1 MHFPA
6 AAVRGDASIMEPT
19 YMAQRLAARK
29 RDLSPP
35 VEPLPAPKL
44 LFELEPGGQV
54 FLRNLR
60 DLFRPEK
67 HPKLRLTSWPGKFW
81 PDVFVERP
89 LPWRSLAESY
99 VGHVAVIAVALGL
112 FQIWPSRP
120 QVIQPAPFT
129 SQDVIYYDAA
139 EYLPPI
145 DTGAPHKTAT
155 HQGDPVHASQPILSV
170 PPEADNPKQT
180 VVTPP
185 KIQLQQDV
193 PLPNVVAWSPAA
205 PAVPLAATARPT
217 ADLKLPALST
227 EVVAPAPQV
236 DSSLKRSM
244 SLDGAVVAPP
254 PDVNSATTR
263 KLGDISI
270 GHSEVVAPAPKLAL
284 SEQRLRNPGQPTLGN
299 AAAVPPPPA
308 VTGMSS
314 KGGGQLIALGVHPLA
329 PAAKVVPPAGNRRGT
344 FAATPDGRSNAKG
357 TPDRAHGQ
365 NSTSLASGKS
375 ANGIPSGLQV
385 GAASRTSAIAG
396 NGKSSPP
403 PMADAR
409 QPRVGE
415 TVKPAELFDN
425 PNTIEQ
431 DVFRGRKSYSLTLN
445 MPNLN
450 SGGGSWV
457 IHFAELDAS
466 DAGALVAPE
475 AEQKVDPG
483 YPMELMRHN
492 IGGTVTLYAVIRSD
506 GSVGNVRVLQSVDD
520 RLNQYAATALSRWRF
535 RPATKNGTPVSLE
548 AVVTIPFRPVRL
560 KSSF

>member
-6 AAVRGDASIMEPT
+6 AFATDDASIMESAH
-19 YMAQRLAARK
+19 MGQRLAARK

-35 VEPLPAPKL
+35 VEPLPAPQL
-44 LFELEPGGQV
+44 VFELEPRGRI

-60 DLFRPEK
+60 DLFWTEK
-67 HPKLRLTSWPGKFW
+67 HPRIRLTSWPGKFW

-89 LPWRSLAESY
+89 LPWRALAESY
-99 VGHVAVIAVALGL
+99 AGHVAIIVAALGL
-112 FQIWPSRP
+112 FQLWPSRP
-120 QVIQPAPFT
+120 QVIQPASFT
-129 SQDVIYYDAA
+129 SNDVIYYDAA

-145 DTGAPHKTAT
+145 DTGVPHKTVA
-155 HQGDPVHASQPILSV
+155 HKGDPVRAPQPILSV

-180 VVTPP
+180 IVTPP
-185 KIQLQQDV
+185 KIPLKQDV
-193 PLPNVVAWSPAA
+193 PVPNVVAWSPTA
-205 PAVPLAATARPT
+205 PTVPLAATARRA
-217 ADLKLPALST
+217 ADLKMPELS
-227 EVVAPAPQV
+227 EQVVAPAPRV
-236 DSSLKRSM
+236 DSTLKRSM
-244 SLDGAVVAPP
+244 SLDGSVVAPP
-254 PDVNSATTR
+254 PDVNAATTR
-263 KLGDISI
+263 KLGDINI
-270 GHSEVVAPAPKLAL
+270 GHSDVVAPAPKLAL

-299 AAAVPPPPA
+299 TAAVPPPPA
-308 VTGMSS
+308 VAGMSS

-329 PAAKVVPPAGNRRGT
+329 PAARVVPPTGNRRGA
-344 FAATPDGRSNAKG
+344 FAAAPDGRSNATG
-357 TPDRAHGQ
+357 TPDSTHGQ
-365 NSTSLASGKS
+365 NASSLVSGKS
-375 ANGIPSGLQV
+375 ANGIPSGIQV
-385 GAASRTSAIAG
+385 GAASKTSAIAG
-396 NGKSSPP
+396 NGKSSQQL
-403 PMADAR
+403 MADAR
-409 QPRVGE
+409 QPRVGD
-415 TVKPAELFDN
+415 VGSAELFNN
-425 PNTIEQ
+425 PSAIEQ
-431 DVFRGRKSYSLTLN
+431 DVFRGRRSYSLTLN

-520 RLNQYAATALSRWRF
+520 RLNPYAAAALTRWRF
-535 RPATKNGTPVSLE
+535 RPAMKNGAPVPLE

>member
-1 MHFPA
+1 
-6 AAVRGDASIMEPT
+6 
-19 YMAQRLAARK
+19 MAQRLAVQK
-29 RDLSPP
+29 RDLSTP

-44 LFELEPGGQV
+44 LFELEAGGQV
-54 FLRNLR
+54 FLHNLR
-60 DLFRPEK
+60 DLFWREK
-67 HPKLRLTSWPGKFW
+67 HPRLRLTSWPGQFW

-89 LPWRSLAESY
+89 LPWRSFAESY
-99 VGHVAVIAVALGL
+99 AGHIALIALVLGL
-112 FQIWPSRP
+112 FQLWPSRP

-129 SQDVIYYDAA
+129 NKDVIYYDAA

-145 DTGAPHKTAT
+145 DTGAPHKTLA
-155 HQGDPVHASQPILSV
+155 HKGDPVHAPQPILSV
-170 PPEADNPKQT
+170 PPEAENPKQT
-180 VVTPP
+180 IVTPP
-185 KIQLQQDV
+185 KIQLKQDV
-193 PLPNVVAWSPAA
+193 PVPNLVAWSPAS
-205 PAVPLAATARPT
+205 PIVPLAATARPT

-227 EVVAPAPQV
+227 EVVAPAPRV

-244 SLDGAVVAPP
+244 SLDSSVVAPP
-254 PDVNSATTR
+254 PDVNAATTR
-263 KLGDISI
+263 KLGDINI

-344 FAATPDGRSNAKG
+344 FAATPDGKSNATG
-357 TPDRAHGQ
+357 TPDSTHGQ
-365 NSTSLASGKS
+365 SAASLTSGKS
-375 ANGIPSGLQV
+375 ANGVPSGLQV
-385 GAASRTSAIAG
+385 GAASKTSAIAG
-396 NGKSSPP
+396 NGKSSPQL
-403 PMADAR
+403 MADTR
-409 QPRVGE
+409 QPRVGD
-415 TVKPAELFDN
+415 VGPAELFNN
-425 PNTIEQ
+425 PSAIEQ
-431 DVFRGRKSYSLTLN
+431 DVFHGRKSYSLTLN

-457 IHFAELDAS
+457 IHFAELDAGN
-466 DAGALVAPE
+466 AGALVAPE

-520 RLNQYAATALSRWRF
+520 RLNQYAAAALTRWRF
-535 RPATKNGTPVSLE
+535 RPATKNGTPVALE
-548 AVVTIPFRPVRL
+548 AVVTIPFRPVRN
-560 KSSF
+560 KSNF

>member
-1 MHFPA
+1 M
-6 AAVRGDASIMEPT
+6 G
-19 YMAQRLAARK
+19 QRLAVQK
-29 RDLSPP
+29 RNLSMP
-35 VEPLPAPKL
+35 VEPLPAPQL
-44 LFELEPGGQV
+44 VFELEPRGLV

-60 DLFRPEK
+60 DLFWAEK
-67 HPKLRLTSWPGKFW
+67 HPRIRLTSWPGTFW

-89 LPWRSLAESY
+89 LPWASLTESY
-99 VGHVAVIAVALGL
+99 IGHVAVIAAALGL

-129 SQDVIYYDAA
+129 SKDVIYYDAA

-145 DTGAPHKTAT
+145 DTGTPHKTIA
-155 HQGDPVHASQPILSV
+155 HKGDPVHAPQPILSV

-185 KIQLQQDV
+185 KIQLKQDV
-193 PLPNVVAWSPAA
+193 PLPNVVAWSPTT
-205 PAVPLAATARPT
+205 PTVPLSATARPA
-217 ADLKLPALST
+217 ADLKLPELST
-227 EVVAPAPQV
+227 EVIAPAPKV

-244 SLDGAVVAPP
+244 SLDSSVVAPP
-254 PDVNSATTR
+254 PDVNPASTR
-263 KLGDISI
+263 KLGDLNI
-270 GHSEVVAPAPKLAL
+270 GHSEVVAPAPKLAM
-284 SEQRLRNPGQPTLGN
+284 SEQRLRTPGQPTLGN

-308 VTGMSS
+308 ITGMSS

-329 PAAKVVPPAGNRRGT
+329 PAAHVAQPAGNRRGT
-344 FAATPDGRSNAKG
+344 FAAGSDGRSNATG
-357 TPDRAHGQ
+357 TPDSTHGQ
-365 NSTSLASGKS
+365 NATSLSGKS

-385 GAASRTSAIAG
+385 GAASKTSAITG
-396 NGKSSPP
+396 NGKTGPQLL
-403 PMADAR
+403 ADAR

-415 TVKPAELFDN
+415 PSKPAELLDN
-425 PNTIEQ
+425 PNAIEQ
-431 DVFRGRKSYSLTLN
+431 QVFGGRRSYSLTLN

-506 GSVGNVRVLQSVDD
+506 GSVANVRVLQSVDD
-520 RLNQYAATALSRWRF
+520 RLNQYAAAALTRWRF
-535 RPATKNGTPVSLE
+535 RPAMKNGTPVSLE

-560 KSSF
+560 KSNF